1 VGKKKKHSEA
11 TPSIAS
17 VSINTQLTQR
27 TKAAPEIPLVHLA
40 AQRGARKTTIFK
52 KTTPLGRQP
61 DNYPLPRLE
70 DLLHSTGDTVFTSTV
85 DLKAGY
91 CRDTFIG
98 STKILLRLKVKNPPI
113 LYTIDTIMTH
123 KILLGTMEV
132 FPLYLEGPGKSN
144 NPFVIERVKIP
155 GTHYKISSTD
165 YQAAN
170 VWNHRN
176 QVLFTTFVLVLAVIK

>member
-27 TKAAPEIPLVHLA
+27 TKAAPEIPLVQLA

-91 CRDTFIG
+91 YQIRVAKADQDKTAFITPFGIYRFTRLPFGLRNAPATFQTLIG
-98 STKILLRLKVKNPPI
+98 
-113 LYTIDTIMTH
+113 
-123 KILLGTMEV
+123 
-132 FPLYLEGPGKSN
+132 
-144 NPFVIERVKIP
+144 ER
-155 GTHYKISSTD
+155 
-165 YQAAN
+165 
-170 VWNHRN
+170 
-176 QVLFTTFVLVLAVIK
+176 